1 MDHAYEQ
8 VIKCYERRGLEE
20 TLLNAI
26 QKELG
31 DGNDLS
37 PDNLAPV
44 DEFHIRG
51 REATAKLTE
60 LLGELDGLEV
70 LDVGCGLGG
79 TARYL
84 ASSFDC
90 RVTGIDLTPTYVSLA
105 EKLSKMVGLEEK
117 VSFYE
122 ASALELPFP
131 DGQFDV
137 VWMEHVQMNIPPK
150 DQLIHE
156 IKRVLRPDGIFVFH
170 EIFSTSETEP
180 YLPVPWA
187 DVSSGSFLVSPQEFR
202 STLQEAGLE
211 ITQWEDVS
219 QPSLQWFNAVTQRLA
234 ESGPPPLGLHLLL
247 GEAAPT
253 KLGNVG
259 KNLQENRICVVQS
272 LCRKR

>member
-1 MDHAYEQ
+1 MERTYEQ
-8 VIKCYERRGLEE
+8 VIKCYDRKGLEE

-31 DGNDLS
+31 DGTEIS

-51 REATAKLTE
+51 RESTTELTE
-60 LLGELDGLEV
+60 LLGELTGREV

-84 ASSFDC
+84 SSSFDC
-90 RVTGIDLTPTYVSLA
+90 PVTGIDLMPTYISLA
-105 EKLSKMVGLEEK
+105 KKLSNMVGLEEK
-117 VSFYE
+117 TSFYE
-122 ASALELPFP
+122 ASALELPFS
-131 DGQFDV
+131 DGHFDV
-137 VWMEHVQMNIPPK
+137 VWMEHVQMNISSK
-150 DQLIHE
+150 DQLIDE
-156 IKRVLRPDGIFVFH
+156 IKRVLRPEGVFVFH
-170 EIFSTSETEP
+170 EIFSISEAEP

-187 DVSSGSFLVSPQEFR
+187 DVSSGSFLISQEDFR
-202 STLQEAGLE
+202 SNLEKAGLE
-211 ITQWEDVS
+211 IIQWKDVS
-219 QPSLQWFNAVTQRLA
+219 QSSVQWFNSVTKQLA
-234 ESGPPPLGLHLLL
+234 ESGPSPLGLHLLM

-253 KLGNVG
+253 KLENVG